1 MRSRTV
7 GSFAAYLSMVATC
20 AVVAGLDSASAEP
33 TGGSQSH
40 RVGENRKL
48 VVRGHGYGHGHGMSQ
63 YGAEGAARKGK
74 SYRQIVNFYYPG
86 TSWAKLKG
94 RIRVLIT
101 ADTTSEVVVSPTAGL
116 TVRDR
121 ANGTLYRLPRRGG
134 IDRWR
139 LSPRRGSTVI
149 EQLTGGQW
157 RRYDPRGPSDGAL
170 DGLDGMGEFL
180 AEGPL
185 TLWLPNGSTK
195 RYRGSLRAATPTR
208 GAGSFDTVNALS
220 MDDYLQG
227 VVPYEMP
234 ASWHTEAVKSQAIAA
249 RTYATWS
256 RDQNRSRHYQICDT
270 TSCQVYGG
278 VNGEDSRSNAA
289 VVATTRQILTFNG
302 QAAFTQ
308 FSSSSGGWTAK
319 GSVPYLGARK
329 DPYDGWSGNPM
340 HSWTTTISAGGAE
353 RKYPRLGT
361 LRGIRVVD
369 RTGDGAWG
377 GRVNRLVLDGSRGD
391 IAMSGDSFRWAFGL
405 RSNWFTIG

>member
-7 GSFAAYLSMVATC
+7 GLFTAFFSIVATSG
-20 AVVAGLDSASAEP
+20 VVAGLDAASVEP
-33 TGGSQSH
+33 TDESQRAAQS
-40 RVGENRKL
+40 RQL

-63 YGAEGAARKGK
+63 YGAEGAARRGK

-86 TSWAKLKG
+86 TSWARLKG

-101 ADTTSEVVVSPTAGL
+101 ADTTPEVVVSPTAGL

-121 ANGTLYRLPRRGG
+121 ANGRLYRLPRSRD

-149 EQLTGGQW
+149 EQLTGDQW
-157 RRYDPRGPSDGAL
+157 RRYRPGGRSDGAL
-170 DGLDGMGEFL
+170 GGLDGVGEFF
-180 AEGPL
+180 ADGPL

-195 RYRGSLRAATPTR
+195 RYRGALRAAPPTTD
-208 GAGSFDTVNALS
+208 AGTFDTVNALS

-256 RDQNRSRHYQICDT
+256 RNQNRSRHYQICDT

-289 VVATTRQILTFNG
+289 VVATTRQILTFKG

-308 FSSSSGGWTAK
+308 FSSSSGGWTAN
-319 GSVPYLGARK
+319 GGVPYLPAQK
-329 DPYDGWSGNPM
+329 DPYDGWSGNSM
-340 HSWTTTISAGGAE
+340 HSWSTTISASAAE

-361 LRGIRVVD
+361 LRGIRVLGRD
-369 RTGDGAWG
+369 GSGAWG
-377 GRVNRLVLDGSRGD
+377 GRVTRVLLDGSRSD
-391 IAMSGDSFRWAFGL
+391 VRLSGDGFRWAFGL
-405 RSNWFTIG
+405 RSNWFKIG